1 MDPLKIFKYIP
12 GTDSERKFVYWS
24 RFLQEQQFDFSSI
37 QSIDLLPPA
46 PLICDHAGRKFSI
59 DFNLNHLNYQ
69 KKKLSLKSELISR
82 ALGAGANGL
91 RLLDLTAGLGIDA
104 VFLAQQGFQVT
115 AIERNPLIYLSLE
128 NAWQD
133 CQDEVLKINL
143 KFIFQSAKL
152 FLNDSSS
159 TGLFDL
165 IYFDPMFP
173 EKRKSALPRQEM
185 VFFKN
190 LVGSDEDAAE
200 VLTTALA
207 KASIHRVVV
216 KRPLKAGFVGDQV
229 PQSQIKGKLI
239 RYDIYLPR
247 LIRHPKERPSE

>member
-12 GTDSERKFVYWS
+12 ETDSEKKFVYWS
-24 RFLQEQQFDFSSI
+24 RFLNEQHFDFSSI
-37 QSIDLLPPA
+37 QSIDLVSPV
-46 PLICDHAGRKFSI
+46 PLICDQAGRKFSI
-59 DFNLNHLNYQ
+59 DFNHNHLNYQ

-82 ALGAGANGL
+82 ALGAGTNGL

-104 VFLAQQGFQVT
+104 VFLAQLGFQVT

-133 CQDEVLKINL
+133 CQDESLKMNL
-143 KFIFQSAKL
+143 KFIFQSAKN
-152 FLNDSSS
+152 FLNESSN

-190 LVGSDEDAAE
+190 LVGSDDDAAD
-200 VLTTALA
+200 VLSAALA
-207 KASIHRVVV
+207 KKFIYRVVV
-216 KRPLKAGFVGDQV
+216 KRPLKALFVGDQV

-239 RYDIYLPR
+239 RYDIYFPHLMK
-247 LIRHPKERPSE
+247 HQKERPLE